1 MHIYTSGSAMENE
14 PNQNLADNF
23 EHRPNEPATRNDL
36 RTLATLVDRRFN
48 KVDLQFQ
55 TMQTM
60 FKEEMFEFRES
71 MHRDMSDFRESMRKE
86 MFEFRESMR
95 KEMFEFRESMRKDMS
110 DFKDMMRKET
120 SDSKEAMRKD
130 MYKFAGFL
138 TVTVI
143 SAIGVFGA
151 FVR

>member
-1 MHIYTSGSAMENE
+1 MENE
-14 PNQNLADNF
+14 PEENLADSF
-23 EHRPNEPATRNDL
+23 EHWPNEPATRNDL

-71 MHRDMSDFRESMRKE
+71 MRKE

-95 KEMFEFRESMRKDMS
+95 KEMFEFRELMRKDMS
-110 DFKDMMRKET
+110 DFKDVMRKET
-120 SDSKEAMRKD
+120 SDSKESMRKD

-138 TVTVI
+138 TLSVI
-143 SAIGVFGA
+143 SAMGVFRA